1 MALKCIDVPSSC
13 VDGAVNRVDKRN
25 RESERRCLSVS
36 GTPNR
41 EMVDCAGFALTP
53 VGVWSHSLRRRLSYG
68 AKPLKKAAGA
78 AGATHRTHAKAGKSA
93 PRGFTQSAHV
103 LPVVTRTKPVAKPA
117 RPRSRSRSPK

>member
-1 MALKCIDVPSSC
+1 MPLC
-13 VDGAVNRVDKRN
+13 VWHPQPRDGRLRWVCAH
-25 RESERRCLSVS
+25 SRR
-36 GTPNR
+36 
-41 EMVDCAGFALTP
+41 
-53 VGVWSHSLRRRLSYG
+53 GVVTHSLRRRLSYG

-78 AGATHRTHAKAGKSA
+78 AGATHRTHAKAAKSA